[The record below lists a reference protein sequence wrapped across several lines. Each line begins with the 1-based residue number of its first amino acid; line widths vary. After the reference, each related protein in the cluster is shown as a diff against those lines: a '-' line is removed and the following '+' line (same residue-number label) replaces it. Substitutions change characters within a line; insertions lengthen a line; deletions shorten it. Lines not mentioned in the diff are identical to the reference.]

1 MRKQY
6 AKLVSNFEFI
16 AFSFLYVLLPINDIN
31 ISTLLT
37 YRYNQCHIAEHST
50 DTLYAS
56 VENLSRKK
64 TVQNNQSQRNFIC
77 HSFS

>member
-64 TVQNNQSQRNFIC
+64 NCTKQSIAKEF
-77 HSFS
+77 HLPLF